1 MPTSSRKIVLKPSV
15 VKTCPYR
22 ANMYYYAID
31 ENSYDGTNE
40 VGVGPS
46 AQAALSDLL
55 EQLECPYCKDCT
67 LGPTERKTDMNG
79 HKFTVYECS
88 ECQAEVSFSG

>member
-1 MPTSSRKIVLKPSV
+1 MSRKIALKPSV

-22 ANMYYYAID
+22 ANEYYYAID

-55 EQLECPYCKDCT
+55 EQLECPYCKEVT
-67 LGPTERKTDMNG
+67 LAPCDRKEDLAG
-79 HKFTVYECS
+79 RVFTAYECS
-88 ECQAEVSFSG
+88 KCHSEVTFSG